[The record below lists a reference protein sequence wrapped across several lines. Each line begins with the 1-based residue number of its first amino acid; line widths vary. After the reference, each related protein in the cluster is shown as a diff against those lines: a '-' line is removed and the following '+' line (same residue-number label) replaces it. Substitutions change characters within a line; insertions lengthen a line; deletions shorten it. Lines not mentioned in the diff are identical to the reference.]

1 MNKLIEFKKKNY
13 ICLVNI
19 RNLNNH
25 LKYYFNII
33 REKKLASLNKK
44 FERKFV

>member
-25 LKYYFNII
+25 LKYYFKII
-33 REKKLASLNKK
+33 REKILNTLTSKI
-44 FERKFV
+44 ERQFV